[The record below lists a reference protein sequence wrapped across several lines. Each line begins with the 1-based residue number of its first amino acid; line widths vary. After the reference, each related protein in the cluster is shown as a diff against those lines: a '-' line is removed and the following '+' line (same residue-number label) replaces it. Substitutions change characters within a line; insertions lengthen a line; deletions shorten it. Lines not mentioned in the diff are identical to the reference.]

1 MKKIILVLILLILS
15 LSALLILEFNRKTN
29 LYISL
34 QNIDGYNFQLS
45 DSVTQN
51 IDHIILNQEGKLS
64 YQRYEFDIDTA
75 KIKKVNIGD
84 MSSHV
89 TCSTYFITNNF
100 GWNRELIPDLSRFKL
115 FFFKSENQEAYI
127 LPIEEVHF
135 IIE

>member
-1 MKKIILVLILLILS
+1 MIFELNKKIY
-15 LSALLILEFNRKTN
+15 
-29 LYISL
+29 LYIRL
-34 QNIDGYNFQLS
+34 EEVVGYNFQFS
-45 DSVTQN
+45 DSITQN
-51 IDHIILNQEGKLS
+51 IDNIILYQEGKLS

-100 GWNRELIPDLSRFKL
+100 GWNRDIIPDLSRFKL
-115 FFFKSENQEAYI
+115 FFVKRENHDVYI